1 MAPSRV
7 RASFGFGV
15 VVCPRSTKYF
25 TLVFTRDE
33 THLTPI
39 SVGVTSEICRG
50 RTGGALQKEKARG
63 VATMVKFGETIEEGK
78 RPEWV
83 DGYVDYSGL
92 KKLLKAMDTAGTIRE
107 CVPRLPVALKS
118 RRMGQRM
125 GRTPGDSRLSVGC
138 ARACAP

>member
-1 MAPSRV
+1 
-7 RASFGFGV
+7 
-15 VVCPRSTKYF
+15 
-25 TLVFTRDE
+25 
-33 THLTPI
+33 
-39 SVGVTSEICRG
+39 
-50 RTGGALQKEKARG
+50 
-63 VATMVKFGETIEEGK
+63 MVKFGETIEEGK